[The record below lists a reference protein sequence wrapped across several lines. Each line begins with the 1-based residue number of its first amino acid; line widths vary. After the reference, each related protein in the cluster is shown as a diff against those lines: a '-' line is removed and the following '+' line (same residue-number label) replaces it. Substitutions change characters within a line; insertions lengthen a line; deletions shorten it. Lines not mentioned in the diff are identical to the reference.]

1 MNHPCYI
8 PRTQG
13 GCAGEAPALE
23 ALGVYYWVESQAG
36 WGGVGVE
43 GAGSNGESL
52 GTSLSCLGRELWWSQ
67 GRLLCLDSGHLG
79 DEACYRLS
87 APLLRDLEDLV
98 LSSGHAQT
106 GTLDYS
112 STFPVKDFS
121 LSHPPTFPPFHQS
134 LLKCVHTYRQS
145 C

>member
-13 GCAGEAPALE
+13 GRVSEAPARE

-43 GAGSNGESL
+43 EQAAMGRAWAPSV
-52 GTSLSCLGRELWWSQ
+52 SCLEGVVISQ

-79 DEACYRLS
+79 DKACYRL
-87 APLLRDLEDLV
+87 
-98 LSSGHAQT
+98 
-106 GTLDYS
+106 
-112 STFPVKDFS
+112 
-121 LSHPPTFPPFHQS
+121 
-134 LLKCVHTYRQS
+134 
-145 C
+145 

>member
-13 GCAGEAPALE
+13 GRASEAPALE

-43 GAGSNGESL
+43 GAGCNGESL
-52 GTSLSCLGRELWWSQ
+52 GTFSVVSWRGVVISQ

-79 DEACYRLS
+79 DKACYRL
-87 APLLRDLEDLV
+87 
-98 LSSGHAQT
+98 
-106 GTLDYS
+106 
-112 STFPVKDFS
+112 
-121 LSHPPTFPPFHQS
+121 
-134 LLKCVHTYRQS
+134 
-145 C
+145 